1 MSEAVTTITSRE
13 FIQDKGRAKRE
24 ATKGPV
30 FITTR
35 GAVSHVLLTK
45 EEFDRRELSYRGN
58 GRTAETP
65 RNLAEMLAHP
75 EGVDID
81 FEVPEFKGVFEGFEF
96 D

>member
-13 FIQDKGRAKRE
+13 FIQDTGRAKRE
-24 ATKGPV
+24 AAKGLV

-35 GAVSHVLLTK
+35 GAVSHVLMTK
-45 EEFDRRELSYRGN
+45 GEFDRRELSCRGN
-58 GRTAETP
+58 SRTEEKP

-75 EGVDID
+75 EGADID
-81 FEVPEFKGVFEGFEF
+81 FEIPEFKGVFKGFEF